1 MLIGE
6 YSHTID
12 PKKRLAVPAKFRKE
26 LGEQVVITRGLDNCL
41 FVYTQKEW
49 AELADKL
56 SKLPVGNAET
66 RNFVRL
72 MLGGAV
78 EVEVDSLG
86 RILIPEYL
94 KQYAKLEKEVVI
106 TGVYNRLEIWPK
118 SAWQEYK
125 AQIEKN
131 TDELAERLGN
141 IGAF

>member
-12 PKKRLAVPAKFRKE
+12 PKKRLAVPAKLRKE
-26 LGEQVVITRGLDNCL
+26 LGDQVVITRGLDNCL

-49 AELADKL
+49 AALADKL
-56 SKLPVGNAET
+56 SKLPIGNAET

-72 MLGGAV
+72 MLGGAT
-78 EVEVDSLG
+78 EVEVDTLG
-86 RILIPEYL
+86 RILVPEYL
-94 KQYAKLEKEVVI
+94 KEYAKLEKDVVI
-106 TGVYNRLEIWPK
+106 TGVYSRLEIWAK
-118 SAWQEYK
+118 KEWVEYK
-125 AQIEKN
+125 ARIEKN